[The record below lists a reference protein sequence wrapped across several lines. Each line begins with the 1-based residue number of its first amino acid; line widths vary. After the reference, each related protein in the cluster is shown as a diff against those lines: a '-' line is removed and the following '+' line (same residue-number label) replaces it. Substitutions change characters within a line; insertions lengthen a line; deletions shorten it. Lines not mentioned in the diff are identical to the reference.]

1 MSDDKYNVRAA
12 NVVFW
17 TPNLVFGTSYVVFG
31 TPNLVF
37 GTSYVVFGTPKCS
50 ARDIICSVRD
60 TKILFLEHTPNVV
73 LVTPNVHSVTI
84 YYKTVN

>member
-37 GTSYVVFGTPKCS
+37 GTSYVVFGTPKFCFWNTHK
-50 ARDIICSVRD
+50 IVED
-60 TKILFLEHTPNVV
+60 TKCGACDTKC
-73 LVTPNVHSVTI
+73 T
-84 YYKTVN
+84 

>member
-31 TPNLVF
+31 TTNLVF

-50 ARDIICSVRD
+50 AWEVGTSYVVFGTPKFCFWNTHKIVEDTKCGARD
-60 TKILFLEHTPNVV
+60 TKCT
-73 LVTPNVHSVTI
+73 
-84 YYKTVN
+84 